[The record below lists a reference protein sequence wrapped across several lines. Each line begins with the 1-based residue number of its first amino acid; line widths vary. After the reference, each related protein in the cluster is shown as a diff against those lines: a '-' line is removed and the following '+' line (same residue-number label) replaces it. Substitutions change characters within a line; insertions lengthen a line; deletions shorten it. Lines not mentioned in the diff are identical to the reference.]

1 MIRIITHH
9 THFPGE
15 TTLWLQLLNAGA
27 DSILLRK
34 PGWQET
40 DYEALLQQ
48 ADPACYSRLIIAGH
62 PSLCERYNLRGLHF
76 SETTRSMLSS
86 DQLHSYRDNGWI
98 LSTSIHSVQTL
109 KMVSDDWSQLFLS
122 PVFDSI
128 SKQGYPGAFNKDF
141 RLDKDSYKGQVLALG
156 GIDQHTA
163 AAART
168 MQFDGIA
175 LLGAIWQQ
183 PGKAIENFCQIKDV
197 WKQTIHQADH
207 MY

>member
-15 TTLWLQLLNAGA
+15 TAIWLQLLNAGA

-34 PGWQET
+34 PGWQEA

-48 ADPACYSRLIIAGH
+48 ADPACYSRLIIAGQA
-62 PSLCERYNLRGLHF
+62 SLCERYNLQGLHF
-76 SETTRSMLSS
+76 SETARSMLSA
-86 DQLHSYRDNGWI
+86 DQLRSYQAKGWI

-128 SKQGYPGAFNKDF
+128 SKQEYPGVFNKDF
-141 RLDKDSYKGQVLALG
+141 RLVKDSYKGQVLALG

-163 AAART
+163 ATART

-175 LLGAIWQQ
+175 LLGTIWQQ
-183 PGKAIENFCQIKDV
+183 PEKAIENFCQIKDV
-197 WKQTIHQADH
+197 WK
-207 MY
+207 